1 METMQ
6 TVYEFESSLSG
17 LQRGLNK
24 LREVRV
30 VFESFGELSKEV
42 LKFEEKKST

>member
-6 TVYEFESSLSG
+6 TIYDFGSSLSV

-24 LREVRV
+24 LREIRV

-42 LKFEEKKST
+42 LKY